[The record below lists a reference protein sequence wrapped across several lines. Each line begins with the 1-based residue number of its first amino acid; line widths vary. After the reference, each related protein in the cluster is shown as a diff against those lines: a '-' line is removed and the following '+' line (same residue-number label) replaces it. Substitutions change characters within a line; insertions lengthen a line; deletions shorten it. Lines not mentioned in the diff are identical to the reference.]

1 MKSLKAFT
9 LASCLGLLT
18 LLVPRAKADTWNKKT
33 ILTVNEA
40 ISVPAPHEKTGKV
53 LEPGKYVMK
62 LADSPSNRHIVQIF
76 NEDENQL
83 ITTILAIPNYRLE
96 PTGDTKF
103 TFWETPAGQ
112 PKALRAWFYPG
123 DNFGQEFVYSP
134 AQATE
139 IAKVSGEQVPMTEAD
154 QESFSSA
161 NVASVDEAG
170 TQHELDRETYQPPQ
184 ETAQV
189 QQPQVQQ
196 PEPEVQEQPQV
207 AQSQPVTQPQEDLY
221 AQNRMPQEGSADREL
236 PATASPLPL
245 FGLIG
250 LGGLGGA
257 FLVRSIAN
265 RLK

>member
-1 MKSLKAFT
+1 MRSLKAFT

-18 LLVPRAKADTWNKKT
+18 LLVPTAKADTWDKKT

-134 AQATE
+134 VQATE
-139 IAKVSGEQVPMTEAD
+139 IAKVSGEPVPMTEAD

-161 NVASVDEAG
+161 DVASVDEAG
-170 TQHELDRETYQPPQ
+170 TQRELDRETYQPPQ
-184 ETAQV
+184 ETA
-189 QQPQVQQ
+189 QVQQ

-207 AQSQPVTQPQEDLY
+207 AQSQPVTQPQEDLS
-221 AQNRMPQEGSADREL
+221 AQTPMPEEGSADREL